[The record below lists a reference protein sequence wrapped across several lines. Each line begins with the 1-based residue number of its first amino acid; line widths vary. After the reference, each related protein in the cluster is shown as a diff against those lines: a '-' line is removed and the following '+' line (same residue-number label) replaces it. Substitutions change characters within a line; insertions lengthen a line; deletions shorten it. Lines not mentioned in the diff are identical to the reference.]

1 MIFLQKS
8 KGLGSNYIVLSCSLY
23 DCLLYEKISFSRREI
38 PFRGLGKQ
46 INIFKSVLAEV

>member
-1 MIFLQKS
+1 MIFPQKA
-8 KGLGSNYIVLSCSLY
+8 GDWAAIIGFLSCSLY